1 MGLSIFD
8 TSSGL
13 TTNEMVDAIEK
24 KLGDNQWLSGQAPGA
39 ADREEF
45 EKINKTPN
53 PNSHPNAF
61 AWYCLV
67 GKFSD
72 AARGAWAGGAAG
84 GKAGGDDAKGK
95 GGKKDKGGK
104 KGKKEEPKKEDEVDE
119 DDLFGSDDGADAE
132 AAKKELEKKA
142 AG

>member
-1 MGLSIFD
+1 
-8 TSSGL
+8 
-13 TTNEMVDAIEK
+13 MVDAIEK

-67 GKFSD
+67 SKFSD
-72 AARGAWAGGAAG
+72 AARGAWTGGAAG
-84 GKAGGDDAKGK
+84 GKAAGGDDAKGK

-104 KGKKEEPKKEDEVDE
+104 KGKKEEPKKEEEFDE
-119 DDLFGSDDGADAE
+119 DDLFGDDDEGDAVST
-132 AAKKELEKKA
+132 K
-142 AG
+142 

>member
-1 MGLSIFD
+1 
-8 TSSGL
+8 
-13 TTNEMVDAIEK
+13 MVDAIEK

-67 GKFSD
+67 AKFSEG
-72 AARGAWAGGAAG
+72 ARAGWTGGAAG
-84 GKAGGDDAKGK
+84 GKGAAGGEEAKGK

-104 KGKKEEPKKEDEVDE
+104 KGKKEEPKKEEAEMDE
-119 DDLFGSDDGADAE
+119 DDLFGSDDGDAVST
-132 AAKKELEKKA
+132 K
-142 AG
+142 